1 MNTDES
7 SRDQP
12 PANQEPG
19 PKPTNRHWAI
29 AITVMFCVAA
39 AVFAWDRFVNRHVE
53 KGADAALVAL
63 KTWNNMVAVSP
74 QVILNQKVIFTQ
86 STNIAE
92 LCVARR
98 DIFVEIE
105 HVTKLGPVEKSIK
118 LDGTFRVRAGFDLE
132 DGFSIAIDSTNRHIV
147 ATLPRPV
154 ILSVHKRSF
163 SENKGRDSLWSRV
176 SAQEYENA
184 LNQVE
189 FAALRNARNSGLE
202 EEARKYLEERVQKT
216 ADAMGMTVEL
226 RYPDRATN
234 SMPDRIPVEKL
245 R

>member
-1 MNTDES
+1 MNTDEPR
-7 SRDQP
+7 RDQP
-12 PANQEPG
+12 LVNQESE
-19 PKPTNRHWAI
+19 PKPAHRHWAV

-39 AVFAWDRFVNRHVE
+39 AVFAWDRFVNRHLE
-53 KGADAALVAL
+53 KGTDAALVAL
-63 KTWNNMVAVSP
+63 KAWNNMVAVSP
-74 QVILNQKVIFTQ
+74 QVILNQKVIFSQ

-118 LDGTFRVRAGFDLE
+118 LDGTFRVRAGFDLD

-163 SENKGRDSLWSRV
+163 SENKGRDSLWNRV
-176 SAQEYENA
+176 SAQEYESA

-202 EEARKYLEERVQKT
+202 EEARKYLEERVRRT
-216 ADAMGMTVEL
+216 AEVMGMTVEL
-226 RYPDRATN
+226 RYPDRDADTR
-234 SMPDRIPVEKL
+234 PERIPVEKL